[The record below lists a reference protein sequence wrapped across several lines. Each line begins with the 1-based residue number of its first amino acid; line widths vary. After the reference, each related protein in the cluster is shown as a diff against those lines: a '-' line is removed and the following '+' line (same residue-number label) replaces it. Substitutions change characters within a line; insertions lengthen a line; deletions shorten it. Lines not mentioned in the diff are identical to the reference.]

1 MPCGFWAGKENTG
14 TRGRMHWLHTHRNLA
29 AQIRK
34 RLTGLQS
41 NQR

>member
-1 MPCGFWAGKENTG
+1 MRILGGQTKYQ
-14 TRGRMHWLHTHRNLA
+14 RGRMHWLHTHRNLA

-41 NQR
+41 SES